1 MNENYIL
8 LFYLE
13 LLSSYR
19 IIHLIP
25 ILYICS
31 LHSGGISI
39 QGSLK
44 LDTDLVTD
52 EVDFALNTEGLLHM
66 HSDAEFATK
75 IVLCMRIVF
84 VDTNVT

>member
-1 MNENYIL
+1 
-8 LFYLE
+8 
-13 LLSSYR
+13 LLS
-19 IIHLIP
+19 
-25 ILYICS
+25 
-31 LHSGGISI
+31 GGVSI

-52 EVDFALNTEGLLHM
+52 EVDFALITEGLLHM
-66 HSDAEFATK
+66 HSDAEFAKK